1 MSDFESKK
9 NEALRLLQATGLH
22 VSSYEPMAVRLLWR
36 FGVHAPPPHFLGFAT
51 VAITAGCYL
60 ALTLGVLMW
69 CAHFAWPVVFR
80 AASSIN
86 LGAVVAGLM
95 FGLSTA
101 TYYTYG
107 RRKYKLPAWNS
118 LGGAEAARA

>member
-9 NEALRLLQATGLH
+9 AEALRLLQATGLH

-36 FGVHAPPPHFLGFAT
+36 LGVHAPPPHFLGFGTLAL
-51 VAITAGCYL
+51 TAGCYL

-69 CAHFAWPVVFR
+69 CAAFAWPLMLGG
-80 AASSIN
+80 SSIS
-86 LGAVVAGLM
+86 LGAVVAGLL

-101 TYYTYG
+101 SYYTYG
-107 RRKYKLPAWNS
+107 RRKYRLPAWKS
-118 LGGAEAARA
+118 LGSAEVAHA